1 MLSPGD
7 MFRSYGMIRV
17 LVVEADEGR
26 KISRPQCM
34 ADRFYV
40 SISLTDDEESKTLVR
55 FSTACYMFTPSRN
68 SSSVNEEFIFDGVAS
83 TQSLVVSL
91 NISSDSEVLSC
102 QQTIIPVSRLEEDVE
117 VSSFTSSANQLLL
130 SML

>member
-1 MLSPGD
+1 
-7 MFRSYGMIRV
+7 MIRV

-68 SSSVNEEFIFDGVAS
+68 SSSVNEEFLFDGVAS

-91 NISSDSEVLSC
+91 NISTDSEVICC

-117 VSSFTSSANQLLL
+117 VSSFTSSANQLFL